1 VTARRTRRPAR
12 GKVTQAA
19 AGTASGQFLIGDFLR
34 RSAQRLPERT
44 ALITPA
50 GTIDYAGLD
59 ARANRV
65 ANALLAEGVGPG
77 RKAAILATNHFEYA
91 AIYFGAARAGCILAH
106 LNVRY
111 TADDIAYVL
120 DKTEVEVLFVEASQL
135 ALAQAARQRL
145 KRVRLLVVFGSTGPA
160 DTVPL
165 DRFVADRPDAAPAV
179 AIAETAPYAVTY
191 TGGTTGFPKA
201 VVSSH
206 RARWVTA
213 TTVLGHFGLEDRDVV
228 ACVTPLFHAAALFVW
243 FQPAIMLGCT
253 VVLQPT
259 WDPEEFMQ
267 LVERH
272 EVTAAFLVP
281 TQINGLLGHPAFD
294 ARRLATLR
302 KVTYAGAPMP
312 LALIQRAM
320 ATLPAVAFSENY
332 GQSEAG
338 GPMTVREPW
347 EVDKAHTVG
356 RPAFNIDVAV
366 VDSVTGKPVPRG
378 MTGEIVTRG
387 EHVTL
392 GYYNDPEQTAQ
403 LYRGEPGWLYTGDVG
418 HFDEDGYLIISDR
431 SKDMIVSGAE
441 NIYPAEVENA
451 LYKHELVA
459 ECAVFGVPD
468 DHWGEVP
475 AAHVVLR
482 ADGVAGADTEELLI
496 EFVAGRIPRHKRP
509 RFVKFVESLPK
520 TAVGKIQKNIIRA
533 PYWEGRAKKI

>member
-1 VTARRTRRPAR
+1 MVGATM
-12 GKVTQAA
+12 
-19 AGTASGQFLIGDFLR
+19 GQFLIGDFLR
-34 RSAQRLPERT
+34 RSARRLPGRT
-44 ALITPA
+44 ALIAPA
-50 GTIDYAGLD
+50 GTIDYAALD

-65 ANALLAEGVGPG
+65 AHALLAEGIGAG
-77 RKAAILATNHFEYA
+77 RKAAILSTNHLDYA

-106 LNVRY
+106 VNVRY
-111 TADDIAYVL
+111 TADDIAFVL
-120 DKTEVEVLFVEASQL
+120 DKTEVEVLFVEAAQL
-135 ALAQAARQRL
+135 ALARAARKRL
-145 KRVRLLVVFGSTGPA
+145 PRLRLLVVFGGAGAA
-160 DTVPL
+160 DTVTL
-165 DRFVADRPDAAPAV
+165 DRFIADRSDAPPAV
-179 AIAETAPYAVTY
+179 AIEETAPYAVTY

-201 VVSSH
+201 VLSSH

-213 TTVLGHFGLEDRDVV
+213 MTVLGHFGLEDRDVV
-228 ACVTPLFHAAALFVW
+228 ACVTPMFHAAALFVW

-253 VVLQPT
+253 LVLQPS
-259 WDPEEFMQ
+259 WDPEEFMA

-272 EVTAAFLVP
+272 QVTAAFLVP
-281 TQINGLLGHPAFD
+281 TQINGLLAHPAFD
-294 ARRLATLR
+294 ARRLASLR

-320 ATLPAVAFSENY
+320 AALPGVAFSENY

-338 GPMTVREPW
+338 GPMTVRQPW
-347 EVDKAHTVG
+347 EVDKVHTVG
-356 RPAFNIDVAV
+356 RPVFNIEMAV
-366 VDSVTGKPVPRG
+366 VDPVTGKPLPPG
-378 MTGEIVTRG
+378 ATGEIVTRG

-392 GYYNDPEQTAQ
+392 GYYDDPEQTKA

-418 HFDEDGYLIISDR
+418 HVDADGFLVISDR

-451 LYKHELVA
+451 LYKHDMVA

-482 ADGVAGADTEELLI
+482 AGAPSSAEAETLLI
-496 EFVAGRIPRHKRP
+496 EFVAGLIPRHKRP
-509 RFVKFVESLPK
+509 RFVKFVDGLPK

-533 PYWEGRAKKI
+533 PYWEGREKKI